1 MFRIE
6 LELAKTYSGM
16 IAVSKQYAMAETTEP
31 LLEVYRYQIK
41 FFFDMIFVI

>member
-1 MFRIE
+1 MFRIV

-31 LLEVYRYQIK
+31 LLEVHRYQIYLI
-41 FFFDMIFVI
+41 FDI